1 MKKETKLPDG
11 ITQEMIDGWKSE
23 HGANRVKLAHL
34 VDKDG
39 QPLKKIVV
47 KVPDR
52 VTLGE
57 QEKYSFS
64 APQRARE
71 ILVKG
76 CVLSHKDEVL
86 ADDQMYYSAY
96 AALVELSPLAKATV
110 EDL

>member
-1 MKKETKLPDG
+1 MKKETKLPEG
-11 ITQEMIDGWKSE
+11 VTPEMVGKWKE
-23 HGANRVKLAHL
+23 EYGANNVKLAHL
-34 VDKDG
+34 VDGDG
-39 QPLKKIVV
+39 NPRKTIVV
-47 KVPDR
+47 RVPDR

-57 QEKYSFS
+57 QEKYSYT

-86 ADDQMYYSAY
+86 ADNQLYYSAY
-96 AALVELSPLAKATV
+96 AALIELSPLAKATV